1 MEEKWMGRQ
10 RGGEG
15 RDWKLQ
21 PGCKIKKNIINR
33 LKKKAL

>member
-21 PGCKIKKNIINR
+21 PGCKIKKYN
-33 LKKKAL
+33 K